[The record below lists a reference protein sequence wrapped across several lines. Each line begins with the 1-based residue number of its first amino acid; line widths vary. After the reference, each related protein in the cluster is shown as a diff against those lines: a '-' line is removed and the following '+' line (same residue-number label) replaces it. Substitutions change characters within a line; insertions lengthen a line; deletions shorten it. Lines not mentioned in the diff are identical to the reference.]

1 MAGEVVSGSRSF
13 RLCQNA
19 SEGTWLPIG
28 FEKRFK
34 SKSGWMDWI
43 GKVGVSGLG
52 LNLLPLRSLED
63 LLLDAWRMTRPTGQG
78 GQANSSAARIL
89 KSFR

>member
-1 MAGEVVSGSRSF
+1 MSKRF
-13 RLCQNA
+13 
-19 SEGTWLPIG
+19 EGTWLPIG

-63 LLLDAWRMTRPTGQG
+63 LLLDAWRMSVLLDKEARLI
-78 GQANSSAARIL
+78 QAQREY
-89 KSFR
+89 